1 MRAVSITGHLGG
13 HRSNAHRLTDI
24 AAIRRCC
31 RTWPFLRSVGYVYRL
46 HSGPVVARWVLVGSS
61 AGQALSLICTPHR
74 GISRL
79 IEISGWLW

>member
-13 HRSNAHRLTDI
+13 HRSNAPHLTDI
-24 AAIRRCC
+24 GATRRCC
-31 RTWPFLRSVGYVYRL
+31 RTWPFFRSAGYVDRL
-46 HSGPVVARWVLVGSS
+46 HSGPVVASGVLVGSS